1 MSFAKLVK
9 EELVTIPIN
18 TQEQLAEFLAFLHMN
33 AEIQLTDGE
42 KHIRFKTNNPTVAKR
57 FLQIT
62 RSLYQAELSII
73 KKEQQKLTK
82 KPQLIIDIK
91 TKVKEILE
99 ETKMLDTI
107 YEAYE
112 KIVLDEPSQIA
123 FLRASF
129 LATGSVNHPKTAQY
143 HLEIS
148 HDRDDIAIMIQ
159 SIMNEFELNAKM
171 INRRHQH
178 VVYLKDAEHIS
189 DFLMRVG
196 AQNSVF
202 QYEDLRIKRDFNNSI
217 NRIMNC
223 EIANEKKVYEASLK
237 QIDDIQT
244 ILSYNIVI
252 DDKIKRI
259 MKLRLKYEEANLR
272 ELTEYYQSTYKETIS
287 KSGLNHRF
295 EKIKQLAKALKEGQ
309 TL

>member
-18 TQEQLAEFLAFLHMN
+18 TQEQLSEFLAFLHMN
-33 AEIQLTDGE
+33 AEIQLTNCE

-57 FLQIT
+57 FLQIS

-112 KIVLDEPSQIA
+112 SIVIDEPCQVA

-129 LATGSVNHPKTAQY
+129 LATGSVNHPKP
-143 HLEIS
+143 H
-148 HDRDDIAIMIQ
+148 
-159 SIMNEFELNAKM
+159 
-171 INRRHQH
+171 
-178 VVYLKDAEHIS
+178 
-189 DFLMRVG
+189 
-196 AQNSVF
+196 
-202 QYEDLRIKRDFNNSI
+202 
-217 NRIMNC
+217 
-223 EIANEKKVYEASLK
+223 
-237 QIDDIQT
+237 
-244 ILSYNIVI
+244 NII
-252 DDKIKRI
+252 
-259 MKLRLKYEEANLR
+259 
-272 ELTEYYQSTYKETIS
+272 
-287 KSGLNHRF
+287 
-295 EKIKQLAKALKEGQ
+295 
-309 TL
+309 